1 MMEKEKK
8 GTGFVVK
15 DKRIFDEAGTPKQ
28 EDSFKAEDEPAKA
41 APETAV
47 EEGSEFSGGDDG
59 PGDDFLT
66 EVNFYNFVLS
76 LSTTALYHFGD
87 FPDPA
92 TKVTARNLAAAKHTI
107 DILSMLRGK
116 TAGNLDEN
124 EKKLLE
130 GILFELKMRYIR
142 ETTAK

>member
-1 MMEKEKK
+1 MDEEKK
-8 GTGFVVK
+8 GKGFVVK

-28 EDSFKAEDEPAKA
+28 EDSTRAEDEPAKA
-41 APETAV
+41 PPETAV
-47 EEGSEFSGGDDG
+47 EQGSEFSGDDDG
-59 PGDDFLT
+59 LRDDFLT

-92 TKVTARNLAAAKHTI
+92 TKVTERNLAAAKHTI
-107 DILSMLRGK
+107 DILSMLKDK
-116 TAGNLDEN
+116 TAGNVDEH

-142 ETTAK
+142 ETSAK